1 MMCDERIFSP
11 QIEELSKNLEVT
23 IADISSFSSVRELA
37 SDVLKK
43 APNSFSLLG
52 HSMGGIVAME
62 IYSQEPNRIEKLILM
77 DTNPKAELDEVKLKR
92 EPQIKDVREGK
103 LLEVMRDEMKPNYL
117 AESENKST
125 VLDVCMDM
133 ALSLGPDVF
142 INQSRALQKRADQ
155 LNTIQSINIPVL
167 IMCGS
172 EDKLC
177 TVERHEMMHN
187 MISDSDLK
195 IINNAGHMPT
205 LEQPR
210 DCLLYTSPS
219 PRDLSTSRMPSSA

>member
-1 MMCDERIFSP
+1 MVPGMMCDERIFSP
-11 QIEELSKNLEVT
+11 QIEELSQNLEVT
-23 IADISSFSSVRELA
+23 IADISNFSSVSELA

-43 APNSFSLLG
+43 APKSFSLLG

-62 IYSQEPNRIEKLILM
+62 IYSQEPKRIEKLILM

-117 AESENKST
+117 AESENKSS

-210 DCLLYTSPS
+210 ETTEVLKEWLM
-219 PRDLSTSRMPSSA
+219 R

>member
-1 MMCDERIFSP
+1 MVPGMMCDERIFSP
-11 QIEELSKNLEVT
+11 QIEALSQNLEVT

-43 APNSFSLLG
+43 APKSFSLLG

-117 AESENKST
+117 AESENKSS
-125 VLDVCMDM
+125 VLNVCMDM

-142 INQSRALQKRADQ
+142 INQSRALQSRLDQ
-155 LNTIQSINIPVL
+155 QNTIQSINIPVL

-177 TVERHEMMHN
+177 PVERHEMMHN

-210 DCLLYTSPS
+210 ETTEVLKEWL
-219 PRDLSTSRMPSSA
+219 MK

>member
-1 MMCDERIFSP
+1 MVPGMMCDERIFSP

-23 IADISSFSSVRELA
+23 VADISNFSSVSELA

-43 APNSFSLLG
+43 APKSFSLLG

-62 IYSQEPNRIEKLILM
+62 IYSQEPKRIEKLILM

-92 EPQIKDVREGK
+92 EPQIREVNKGK

-117 AESENKST
+117 AESENKRS
-125 VLDVCMDM
+125 VLNVCMDM
-133 ALSLGPDVF
+133 ALTLGPDVF
-142 INQSRALQKRADQ
+142 INQSRALQSRLDQ
-155 LNTIQSINIPVL
+155 QNTIQSIKIPVL

-177 TVERHEMMHN
+177 PVERHEMMHN
-187 MISDSDLK
+187 MISDSDLI

-210 DCLLYTSPS
+210 ETTEVLKEWLM
-219 PRDLSTSRMPSSA
+219 R

>member
-1 MMCDERIFSP
+1 MVPGMMCDERIFSP

-43 APNSFSLLG
+43 APKNFTLLG
-52 HSMGGIVAME
+52 HSLGGIVAME
-62 IYSQEPNRIEKLILM
+62 IFSQEPNRIDKLILM
-77 DTNPKAELDEVKLKR
+77 DTNPKAELEEVKSKR
-92 EPQIKDVREGK
+92 EPQIRDVREGK
-103 LLEVMRDEMKPNYL
+103 LLNVMRDEMKPNYL
-117 AESENKST
+117 AESENQES
-125 VLDVCMDM
+125 VLTTCMDM

-142 INQSRALQKRADQ
+142 INQSRALQTRADQ
-155 LNTIQSINIPVL
+155 QSNIQSINIPVL
-167 IMCGS
+167 IMCGL

-187 MISDSDLK
+187 MINNSELK

-205 LEQPR
+205 LEQPKETTEV
-210 DCLLYTSPS
+210 LKEWL
-219 PRDLSTSRMPSSA
+219 MN

>member
-1 MMCDERIFSP
+1 MVPGMMCDERIFSP

-23 IADISSFSSVRELA
+23 VADISSFPTVRELA
-37 SDVLKK
+37 SDLLKK
-43 APNSFSLLG
+43 APKSFSLLG

-117 AESENKST
+117 AESENKSS

-142 INQSRALQKRADQ
+142 INKSRALQKRADQ

-210 DCLLYTSPS
+210 ETTEVLKEWL
-219 PRDLSTSRMPSSA
+219 MK

>member
-1 MMCDERIFSP
+1 MIPGMMCDERIFSP

-43 APNSFSLLG
+43 APKSFSLLG

-117 AESENKST
+117 AESENKSS

-210 DCLLYTSPS
+210 ETTEVLKEWL
-219 PRDLSTSRMPSSA
+219 MK

>member
-1 MMCDERIFSP
+1 MVPGMMCDERIFSP
-11 QIEELSKNLEVT
+11 QIEELSKNLEIT

-43 APNSFSLLG
+43 APKSFSLLG

-117 AESENKST
+117 AESENKSS

-210 DCLLYTSPS
+210 ETTEVIKEWL
-219 PRDLSTSRMPSSA
+219 MK

>member
-1 MMCDERIFSP
+1 MVPGMMCDERIFSP
-11 QIEELSKNLEVT
+11 QIEALSQNLEVT
-23 IADISSFSSVRELA
+23 IADISNFSSVRELA

-43 APNSFSLLG
+43 APKIFSLLG

-92 EPQIKDVREGK
+92 EPQIREVNKGK

-117 AESENKST
+117 AESENKRS
-125 VLDVCMDM
+125 VLNVCMDM

-142 INQSRALQKRADQ
+142 INQSRALQSRLDQ
-155 LNTIQSINIPVL
+155 QNTIQSINIPVL

-177 TVERHEMMHN
+177 PVERHEMMHN

-210 DCLLYTSPS
+210 ETTEVIKEWLM
-219 PRDLSTSRMPSSA
+219 R

>member
-1 MMCDERIFSP
+1 MVPGMMCNERIFSP

-23 IADISSFSSVRELA
+23 VADISNFSSVSELA

-43 APNSFSLLG
+43 APKSFSLLG

-62 IYSQEPNRIEKLILM
+62 IYSQEPKRIEKLILM

-92 EPQIKDVREGK
+92 EPQIREVNKGK

-117 AESENKST
+117 AESENKRS
-125 VLDVCMDM
+125 VLNVCMDM
-133 ALSLGPDVF
+133 ALTLGPDVF
-142 INQSRALQKRADQ
+142 INQSRALQTRADQ
-155 LNTIQSINIPVL
+155 QNTIQSIKIPVL

-177 TVERHEMMHN
+177 PVERHEMMHN
-187 MISDSDLK
+187 MISDSDLI

-210 DCLLYTSPS
+210 ETTEVIKEWLM
-219 PRDLSTSRMPSSA
+219 R

>member
-1 MMCDERIFSP
+1 MVPGMMCDERIFSP
-11 QIEELSKNLEVT
+11 QIEELSQNLEVT
-23 IADISSFSSVRELA
+23 IADISNFSSVSELA

-43 APNSFSLLG
+43 APKSFSLLG

-62 IYSQEPNRIEKLILM
+62 IYSQEPKRIEKLILM

-92 EPQIKDVREGK
+92 EPQIREVNKGK

-117 AESENKST
+117 AESENKRS
-125 VLDVCMDM
+125 VLNVCMDM
-133 ALSLGPDVF
+133 ALTLGPDVF
-142 INQSRALQKRADQ
+142 INQSRARQSRLDQ
-155 LNTIQSINIPVL
+155 QNTIQSIKIPVL

-177 TVERHEMMHN
+177 PVERHEMMHN
-187 MISDSDLK
+187 MISDSDLI

-210 DCLLYTSPS
+210 ETTEVIKEWLM
-219 PRDLSTSRMPSSA
+219 R

>member
-1 MMCDERIFSP
+1 MVPGMMCDERIFSP

-23 IADISSFSSVRELA
+23 VADISSFLTIKELA
-37 SDVLKK
+37 SEVLKK
-43 APNSFSLLG
+43 APKKFSLLG

-92 EPQIKDVREGK
+92 EPQIRDVNEGK

-117 AESENKST
+117 ADIENQGN
-125 VLDVCMDM
+125 VLNVCMDM
-133 ALSLGPDVF
+133 ALNLGPDVF
-142 INQSRALQKRADQ
+142 INQSKALQTRADQ
-155 LNTIQSINIPVL
+155 QGTIQSINIPVL

-187 MISDSDLK
+187 MINNSELK

-205 LEQPR
+205 LEQPKETTEV
-210 DCLLYTSPS
+210 LKEWL
-219 PRDLSTSRMPSSA
+219 MK

>member
-1 MMCDERIFSP
+1 MVPGMMCDERIFSP
-11 QIEELSKNLEVT
+11 QIEELSQNLEVT
-23 IADISSFSSVRELA
+23 IADISNFSSVSELA

-43 APNSFSLLG
+43 APKSFSLLG

-62 IYSQEPNRIEKLILM
+62 IYSQEPKRIEKLILM

-92 EPQIKDVREGK
+92 EPQIREVNKGK

-117 AESENKST
+117 AESENKRS
-125 VLDVCMDM
+125 VLNVCMDM
-133 ALSLGPDVF
+133 ALTLGPDVF
-142 INQSRALQKRADQ
+142 INQSRALQSRLDQ
-155 LNTIQSINIPVL
+155 QNTIQSIKIPVL

-177 TVERHEMMHN
+177 PVERHEMMHN
-187 MISDSDLK
+187 MISDSDLI

-210 DCLLYTSPS
+210 ETTEVLKEWLM
-219 PRDLSTSRMPSSA
+219 R

>member
-1 MMCDERIFSP
+1 MVPGMMCDERIFSP

-23 IADISSFSSVRELA
+23 VADISSFPTVRELA
-37 SDVLKK
+37 SDLLKK
-43 APNSFSLLG
+43 APKSFSLLG

-77 DTNPKAELDEVKLKR
+77 DTNFKAELDEVKLKR

-117 AESENKST
+117 AESENKSS

-210 DCLLYTSPS
+210 ETTEVLKEWL
-219 PRDLSTSRMPSSA
+219 MK

>member
-1 MMCDERIFSP
+1 MVPGMMCDERIFSP

-23 IADISSFSSVRELA
+23 VADISSFPTVRELA
-37 SDVLKK
+37 SDLLKK
-43 APNSFSLLG
+43 APKSFSLLG

-62 IYSQEPNRIEKLILM
+62 IYSQEPNRIEKLKLM

-117 AESENKST
+117 AESENKSS

-210 DCLLYTSPS
+210 ETTEVLKEWLM
-219 PRDLSTSRMPSSA
+219 R

>member
-1 MMCDERIFSP
+1 MVPGMMCDERIFSP

-23 IADISSFSSVRELA
+23 VADISSFPTVRELA
-37 SDVLKK
+37 SDLLKK
-43 APNSFSLLG
+43 APKSFSLLG

-117 AESENKST
+117 AESENKSS

-142 INQSRALQKRADQ
+142 INQSRALQKRTDQ

-210 DCLLYTSPS
+210 ETTEVLKEWL
-219 PRDLSTSRMPSSA
+219 MK

>member
-1 MMCDERIFSP
+1 MVPGMMCDERIFSP
-11 QIEELSKNLEVT
+11 QIEALSQNLEVT
-23 IADISSFSSVRELA
+23 IADISNFSSVRELA

-43 APNSFSLLG
+43 APKKFSLLG

-62 IYSQEPNRIEKLILM
+62 IYPQEPNRIEKLILM

-92 EPQIKDVREGK
+92 EPQIREVNKGK

-117 AESENKST
+117 AESENKRS
-125 VLDVCMDM
+125 VLNVCMDM
-133 ALSLGPDVF
+133 ALTLGPDVF
-142 INQSRALQKRADQ
+142 INQSRALQSRLDQ
-155 LNTIQSINIPVL
+155 QNTIQSINIPVL

-177 TVERHEMMHN
+177 PVERHEMMHN

-210 DCLLYTSPS
+210 ETTEVIKEWLM
-219 PRDLSTSRMPSSA
+219 R

>member
-1 MMCDERIFSP
+1 MVPGMMCDERIFSP

-23 IADISSFSSVRELA
+23 VADISSFSSVRELA
-37 SDVLKK
+37 SDVLTK
-43 APNSFSLLG
+43 APKKFSLLG

-92 EPQIKDVREGK
+92 EPQIRDANKGK

-117 AESENKST
+117 ADSENQSS
-125 VLDVCMDM
+125 VLNVCMDM
-133 ALSLGPDVF
+133 ALTLGSDVF
-142 INQSRALQKRADQ
+142 TNQSRALQSRADQ
-155 LNTIQSINIPVL
+155 QNTIQSINIPVL

-187 MISDSDLK
+187 MISDSELK

-205 LEQPR
+205 LEQPEETTEVINEW
-210 DCLLYTSPS
+210 L
-219 PRDLSTSRMPSSA
+219 MK

>member
-1 MMCDERIFSP
+1 MVPGMMCDERIFSP
-11 QIEELSKNLEVT
+11 QIEALSQNLEVT
-23 IADISSFSSVRELA
+23 IADISNFSSVRELA

-43 APNSFSLLG
+43 APKKFSLLG

-92 EPQIKDVREGK
+92 EPQIREVNKGK

-117 AESENKST
+117 AESENKTS
-125 VLDVCMDM
+125 VLSVCMDM
-133 ALSLGPDVF
+133 ALNLGPDVF
-142 INQSRALQKRADQ
+142 INQSRALQSRLDQ
-155 LNTIQSINIPVL
+155 QNTIQSIKIPVL

-177 TVERHEMMHN
+177 PVERHEMMHN

-210 DCLLYTSPS
+210 ETTEAIKEWLM
-219 PRDLSTSRMPSSA
+219 R